1 MKRRRK
7 KSRFSDRGASLIELI
22 VTVLISSV
30 VLLAVV
36 GFLETG
42 LQHYRKVNSETMLQM
57 ESQVTELFI
66 TELFQ
71 EASDFRIIDSAQYP
85 EGITYAV
92 EVQRDGKV
100 CILALTEDE
109 LWFSEVTA
117 GETDSGKLSG
127 LKTQNREGR
136 PQAFL
141 AKYVNKFELKTD
153 SFARA
158 ISDCNGLVGV
168 DVIFKIEEK
177 EYYSNSLI
185 SLRNTKKN

>member
-7 KSRFSDRGASLIELI
+7 KSRFSDSGASLIELI

-36 GFLETG
+36 GFLKTG
-42 LQHYRKVNSETMLQM
+42 LQHYRTVNSETMLQM
-57 ESQVTELFI
+57 ESQVMELFV

-71 EASDFRIIDSAQYP
+71 EASDFRVIDSAVYP
-85 EGITYAV
+85 AEVSYAV
-92 EVQRDGKV
+92 EVQRDGV
-100 CILALTEDE
+100 YILALTEDE

-117 GETDSGKLSG
+117 GETDSNKLNE
-127 LKTQNREGR
+127 LKTQNGEGR
-136 PQAFL
+136 SKAFL
-141 AKYVNKFELKTD
+141 AKYVKGFGLNTE
-153 SFARA
+153 SFAKA
-158 ISDCNGLVGV
+158 VSDYSGLVGV
-168 DVIFKIEEK
+168 YVTFKVDEK